1 MSALGSLEP
10 KSLFGYF
17 EELTQI
23 PHGSGNLQAISDH
36 LTGFA
41 RDRDFDVVQD
51 EALNVIIKVP
61 GTAGYEDHAPVIL
74 QGHMDMVAVCEE
86 GAGIDMTCDPL
97 KITTDG
103 EWISAEKTS
112 LGGDN
117 GIAVAMCQAILT
129 DDSLQHPPLTVVI
142 TTDEE
147 TGMDGARALDPELI
161 AGKRMINLDSEDE
174 GVMLAGCAGGGRF
187 HARYLYEQVKRS
199 GVKCEISISGLQGG
213 HSGQMIKAERGN
225 ANVLLA
231 RLLYELYRKEKID
244 YSLISVNGGT
254 ADNVIPSQSTAVI
267 ILPQET
273 EVSALKKAADTV
285 AAKMKAELEIKD
297 PGFWVTIT
305 EQGKGTFTCFD
316 SSSMKHA
323 VKLICSLPNGVQA
336 MSAAMEGLV
345 ETSLNLGILT
355 TDEKAQTMT
364 LSYSV
369 RSSVTSAKEHLLDRL
384 RMIAKS
390 YGAATEVTGL
400 YPGWTYTTESPL
412 RDTMIRVFEKM
423 YGRTP
428 TVEAI
433 HAGVECGFF
442 AEKIPGID
450 CVSIGPDM
458 QDIHSVR
465 EKLSVS
471 SSRRTYEFVCA
482 VLKEL

>member
-1 MSALGSLEP
+1 MSALAGLEP
-10 KSLFGYF
+10 KSVFEYF

-23 PHGSGNLQAISDH
+23 PHGSGHLQAISNH
-36 LTGFA
+36 LKKFA
-41 RDRDFDVVQD
+41 TDRGFDVTQD
-51 EALNVIIKVP
+51 EALNIIIRVP
-61 GTAGYEDHAPVIL
+61 GTKGYEDHEPVIL

-86 GAGIDMTCDPL
+86 GSGIDMTKDPL
-97 KITTDG
+97 TVATDG
-103 EWISAEKTS
+103 EWIWAEKTS

-129 DDSLQHPPLTVVI
+129 DAEAVHPPLTIVI

-147 TGMDGARALDPELI
+147 TGMDGARALDPAQI
-161 AGKRMINLDSEDE
+161 PGKRMINLDSEDE
-174 GVMLAGCAGGGRF
+174 GVLLSGCAGGARF

-199 GVKCEISISGLQGG
+199 GVKCEITIAGLLGG
-213 HSGQMIKAERGN
+213 HSGQQAKAGRGN
-225 ANVLLA
+225 ANVLLG
-231 RLLYELYRKEKID
+231 RLLYELYRKEKLD
-244 YSLISVNGGT
+244 YSLTSINGGK
-254 ADNVIPSQSTAVI
+254 ADNVIPSQATAVI

-273 EVSALKKAADTV
+273 TVDKLKDSV
-285 AAKMKAELEIKD
+285 AKIESDFQTELEIKD
-297 PGFWVTIT
+297 PHVQVTVT
-305 EQGKGTFTCFD
+305 EIDKGTFTCFD

-323 VKLICSLPNGVQA
+323 VKLICSLPNGVQT

-345 ETSLNLGILT
+345 ETSLNLGVVS

-369 RSSVTSAKEHLLDRL
+369 RSSVASAKNHLLDRL

-390 YGAATEVTGL
+390 YGAATEVAGM
-400 YPGWTYTTESPL
+400 YPGWAYSTNSSL
-412 RDTMIRVFEKM
+412 RDTMVRVFENLYNKK
-423 YGRTP
+423 P

-458 QDIHSVR
+458 KDIHSVR
-465 EKLSVS
+465 EKLSIPS
-471 SSRRTYEFVCA
+471 TKRSYEYVLA